1 MELVIS
7 EYDITAAGA
16 VLHLTSAVGF
26 TFLSLDIARFPIYL
40 LATYS
45 GFNIA
50 IDKTLGVWALT
61 LGLRCY

>member
-26 TFLSLDIARFPIYL
+26 TFLSAQH
-40 LATYS
+40 S
-45 GFNIA
+45 
-50 IDKTLGVWALT
+50 
-61 LGLRCY
+61 